1 MADVNSPPGSRIKP
15 WLRPE
20 PQGYLFKNANVV
32 DVKAGK
38 IIENATVIT
47 RKGKIE
53 SISSSLPDPLP
64 TDLTVIDLENRYLCP
79 GLFDAHVH
87 LCAVPGFNDLSKAFG
102 NPNDVHLLRQPYTA
116 AQMLHRGFT
125 SIRDCGGAQLALKE
139 AIEEG
144 VFPGPRLFISGHALS
159 QFGGHGDL
167 RHSHDQTGCCGGTHS
182 SNFLGRLCNGVPECM
197 AAVREEVR
205 CGADF
210 IKIMGSGGVASP
222 TDRLEHLQFTGSEI
236 QAMVECANNAGTFVT
251 AHAYTVKAIRHC
263 IDNGAKGIE
272 HGNFLDAPTA
282 KIMAH
287 KGVYLTPTLIAYAQM
302 ASEQW
307 KGYLPPESQEKNSQV
322 FSSGLEA
329 LKVASDAG
337 VTMCYGS
344 DLLGPL
350 GSAQTHEFALRS
362 QVLTSLQVLQSATIN
377 PAKMMGWQD
386 SIGQVKEGFFADL
399 IVLNKNPLEDVTIFD
414 RPGEHVLGVIKE
426 GRVYKSRWSGLPED
440 SEIPIRVQ
448 YN

>member
-1 MADVNSPPGSRIKP
+1 MSINQVPGSDIKP
-15 WLRPE
+15 WARPE
-20 PQGYLFKNANVV
+20 PLGYLFKHANVV
-32 DVKAGK
+32 DVQAGK
-38 IIENATVIT
+38 IMKNATVIT
-47 RKGKIE
+47 RHGQIE
-53 SISSSLPDPLP
+53 TVSPCPIEAPPA
-64 TDLTVIDLENRYLCP
+64 DLTVIDCEGRYLCP

-139 AIEEG
+139 AIEDG
-144 VFPGPRLFISGHALS
+144 VFPGPRVFISGHALS

-167 RHSHDQTGCCGGTHS
+167 RGSHEQIQCCGGTHK
-182 SNFLGRLCNGVPECM
+182 NNHLGRLCNGVPECM
-197 AAVREEVR
+197 AAVREEIR

-222 TDRLEHLQFTGSEI
+222 TDKLEHLQFTSAEI

-263 IDNGAKGIE
+263 IDNGVKGIE
-272 HGNFLDAPTA
+272 HGNFVDAPTA

-302 ASEQW
+302 GSERW
-307 KGYLPPESQEKNSQV
+307 KGYLPPESQAKNSQV
-322 FSSGLEA
+322 LKAGLEA
-329 LKVASDAG
+329 LKIASDAG

-362 QVLTSLQVLQSATIN
+362 KVLKPVQVLRSATIN
-377 PAKMMGWQD
+377 PAKMMGAED
-386 SIGQVKEGFFADL
+386 AIGQIKDGFYADIL
-399 IVLNKNPLEDVTIFD
+399 VLAKNPLEDVAIFD
-414 RPGEHVLGVIKE
+414 DPEQHVLGVMKE
-426 GRVYKSRWSGLPED
+426 GRVYKSRWNALPED
-440 SEIPIRVQ
+440 AGIPIRVK